1 MNYDHNTIDTLLD
14 RYWEGECTLEEERQ
28 LKAYFS
34 GPVAPDHRKYA
45 PLFQAIALEQN
56 IQMRNDLEMRNAEFG
71 MRNESGMSNHNTQMP
86 DETNHSAFRT
96 PHSALKTF
104 RTPHSA
110 LKTFRTPH
118 SAFFKYAAL
127 AAAFALLFVGYQYFN
142 KEKQQAVPGLAITP
156 DTLKTEQPAT
166 VPTAEPSVNTE
177 AIAALDNAP
186 SSKKIFKFGFKKR
199 HKNRSQELDP
209 ETRKALEEVKA
220 ALALVS
226 RKMNKGATKATKDL
240 DQMEHLDKL
249 FKHRAEG

>member
-1 MNYDHNTIDTLLD
+1 MNYDRNTIDTLLD

-34 GPVAPDHRKYA
+34 GPVAPDHRKYT
-45 PLFQAIALEQN
+45 PLFQAIASEQN
-56 IQMRNDLEMRNAEFG
+56 IQMRNAECG
-71 MRNESGMSNHNTQMP
+71 MRDESGISNDNTQMP
-86 DETNHSAFRT
+86 DETYHSA
-96 PHSALKTF
+96 F

-127 AAAFALLFVGYQYFN
+127 AAAFALLLIGYQYFS
-142 KEKQQAVPGLAITP
+142 KEKQQMTPGLATRQ
-156 DTLKTEQPAT
+156 DTLKTEQPAPAP
-166 VPTAEPSVNTE
+166 VVKAEAKTPLLSSISKPGE
-177 AIAALDNAP
+177 
-186 SSKKIFKFGFKKR
+186 SKKTFKFGFKKR

-209 ETRKALEEVKA
+209 ETRKALEEVKT

-226 RKMNKGATKATKDL
+226 RKMNKGSSKATKEL
-240 DQMEHLDKL
+240 NQMEHLDKL

>member
-1 MNYDHNTIDTLLD
+1 
-14 RYWEGECTLEEERQ
+14 
-28 LKAYFS
+28 
-34 GPVAPDHRKYA
+34 
-45 PLFQAIALEQN
+45 
-56 IQMRNDLEMRNAEFG
+56 
-71 MRNESGMSNHNTQMP
+71 MP

-96 PHSALKTF
+96 PHSAFL
-104 RTPHSA
+104 
-110 LKTFRTPH
+110 
-118 SAFFKYAAL
+118 KYAAL
-127 AAAFALLFVGYQYFN
+127 AAAFALLLIGYQYFN
-142 KEKQQAVPGLAITP
+142 KEKQQITPGLATTP

-166 VPTAEPSVNTE
+166 VPTAEPSANTE
-177 AIAALDNAP
+177 ALTALDNAP
-186 SSKKIFKFGFKKR
+186 SSKKTFKFGFKKR